1 MFFMKIQFLGTAAA
15 EGVPAM
21 FCSCK
26 YCQDIKKSGAKEY
39 RTRSQVVI
47 DGELSIDFP
56 PEAYVH
62 ALDYGIDLSA
72 LKNLIVTHSHL
83 DHFYAHDFVL
93 RGYKYAELSA
103 DILNIYGNDEVEKVY
118 SECTRR
124 ELKNDV
130 AAHLRFNKIKA
141 FQSFHVGK
149 YRVIALPAV
158 HGTEEEALLYYVECG
173 EKGYLHLYDTGTLSD
188 EAIDFLA
195 KNSAKAQLA
204 AFDCT
209 FLDAPY
215 EAGRRHM
222 CIEGVSELV
231 KKLKSVG
238 VVDDN
243 TIKVI
248 THFSHNSNPTRSRV
262 SEIAKRYGFV
272 GAYDGLNIEI

>member
-26 YCQDIKKSGAKEY
+26 YCQDIKKSGTKEY

-62 ALDYGIDLSA
+62 SLDYGVDLSA

-93 RGYKYAELSA
+93 RGYKYAELYT

-130 AAHLRFNKIKA
+130 AAHLCFNKIKA
-141 FQSFHVGK
+141 FQSFYVGK

-158 HGTEEEALLYYVECG
+158 HGTAEEALLYYVECG
-173 EKGYLHLYDTGTLSD
+173 KKGYLHLYDTGTLSD
-188 EAIDFLA
+188 ESIDFLA
-195 KNSAKAQLA
+195 KNGAKAQLA

-215 EAGRRHM
+215 EEGRRHM
-222 CIEGVSELV
+222 CIDGVSELV

-262 SEIAKRYGFV
+262 SEIAERYGFV